1 MEGVK
6 YHEPVLVREV
16 IENLAAPLNSKK
28 VIDATLGSAGHS
40 LALAGNGFEVLGI
53 ETDPEILALA
63 KKRIKKEKIK
73 TVHGNFREIKEIA
86 KNNSFEK
93 VSNIL
98 FDLGVS
104 NLHLKS
110 SQRGFSFG
118 NPEAPLDMRLDPK
131 EQGLKASD
139 LINFLR
145 EDQLVTL
152 FNKVLKYFQAKILAR
167 EIIRKRQYKKIETVG
182 DFLKVCQVI
191 RGKAG
196 LNPATLPLLALR
208 MAVNSELENLK
219 EVLPDAFSLLVPSGR
234 LLIITF
240 HSEEESLVKDFF
252 FEAEREGIGKVL
264 TKKSIIPSNFEIEN
278 NPRSRSAELWILEK
292 IK

>member
-40 LALAGNGFEVLGI
+40 LALTENGFEVLGI
-53 ETDPEILALA
+53 ETDPEILVLA
-63 KKRIKKEKIK
+63 KKRIKGEGIK
-73 TVHGNFREIKEIA
+73 AIHGNFREIKEIA
-86 KNNSFEK
+86 QKNGFEK
-93 VSNIL
+93 VANIL

-104 NLHLKS
+104 NIHLKS

-118 NPEAPLDMRLDPK
+118 SPEAPLDMRLDPK
-131 EQGLKASD
+131 EQGLTASD

-152 FNKVLKYFQAKILAR
+152 FSKVLKYFQARGLAC

-219 EVLPDAFSLLVPSGR
+219 ETLPDAFSLLVPSGR

-240 HSEEESLVKDFF
+240 HSEEERIVKDFF
-252 FEAEREGIGKVL
+252 FEAEREGLGKVL
-264 TKKSIIPSNFEIEN
+264 TKKSIVPNNFEVEG
-278 NPRSRSAELWILEK
+278 NPSSRSAELWILEK